1 MKTIDKI
8 APGNFCWTELA
19 TSNQAAAKTFYG
31 QLFGWAADDNPMGPG
46 DFYTMFKLEG
56 RSVGAAYTLRPDMVK
71 QGVPPHWGL
80 YVAVENADQTAAKV
94 AGLGGKLLTPVFDV
108 FDAGRMSVVQD
119 PTGANLSLWQAKKH
133 AGFGIAE
140 VPGTFCWADLMTG
153 DTAKAEKFYSGLL
166 GWKFERGEKSGD
178 YLHIKNGEQ
187 YIGGMPPAGTGGP
200 GVPPHWAIY
209 YYVADCAAATEKAKS
224 LGARVYVPPTTMEGV
239 GCWSVVADPQ
249 GATFMPFQP
258 MRH

>member
-1 MKTIDKI
+1 MKLLNGI
-8 APGNFCWTELA
+8 APGSFCWVDLA
-19 TSNQAAAKTFYG
+19 TSDQGGAKKFYSS
-31 QLFGWAADDNPMGPG
+31 LFGWAGEDSPIGSDSY
-46 DFYTMFKLEG
+46 YTMFKLNG
-56 RSVGAAYTLRPDMVK
+56 RSVGAAFKLRPDQVANH
-71 QGVPPHWGL
+71 VPPHWGL
-80 YVAVENADQTAAKV
+80 YVAVESADEVIARV
-94 AGLGGKLLTPVFDV
+94 PELGGKVLAPAFDI
-108 FDAGRMSVVQD
+108 FDAGRMAAFQD

-133 AGFGIAE
+133 PGFEIADA
-140 VPGTFCWADLMTG
+140 PGTFCWADLMTG

-178 YLHIKNGEQ
+178 YLHIKNGEH
-187 YIGGMPPAGTGGP
+187 YIGGVPPAGTGGP

-209 YYVADCAAATEKAKS
+209 YYVADCAASTEKAKS
-224 LGARVYVPPTTMEGV
+224 LGARVLMPPTTAEGV